1 MPDVTCTSPIEGSNL
16 SLVTFAHQLS
26 TSKEA
31 LMQRWL
37 DAVRRAPVPSAQD
50 LPEPQLRDHL
60 PDLLDEIV
68 RAMAGEPTP
77 TVEEGGREHGQQ
89 RWGSGYDI
97 DEVIRELGI
106 LRQLLLDAVEAC
118 AMGPDGLSPAELIEA
133 VRRLDSVIDRSSQ
146 AGVARYHD
154 EAISIRRQLW
164 DELETANIQLKAAH
178 QQKDRF
184 MAMLSH
190 ELRNPLAPILTAVQ
204 LLEFSEGS
212 DPRLRRAREV
222 IERQVRHQARLID
235 DLLDVS
241 RIVQGKMALRREA
254 HNLKAA
260 VAYAVDG
267 CLPAIEAKGQ
277 ELRVEMSDQPL
288 PVDADPVRLA
298 QIITNL
304 LTNANRYTDPGGTIR
319 LTVAGADGEVIV
331 QVRDTGIGIEPE
343 LLPRVFDLF
352 TQADSAKNRSQSG
365 LGIGLALVKNL
376 VELHGGTVEA
386 RSAGPGQGSEFEF
399 RLPLVTAAAAPAL
412 HIQTPPPSPTGQR
425 VALVED
431 NADARAVMAELLE
444 LLGYQVLTAADGPAA
459 LRIAQEDPPA
469 VFVVDIGLPGMDGY
483 ELARRLREL
492 PGCRDA
498 LLVALSGFGGPEDQE
513 QARSSGFDAHLTKP
527 ADVDALEQLLADPA
541 RRRGR
546 LRGTADERG

>member
-1 MPDVTCTSPIEGSNL
+1 M
-16 SLVTFAHQLS
+16 SLADFAGQLH

-31 LMQRWL
+31 LMHRWL
-37 DAVRRAPVPSAQD
+37 DAVRQAPVPSAQD

-60 PDLLDEIV
+60 PDLLDEII
-68 RAMAGEPTP
+68 RAIAGKPTP

-97 DEVIRELGI
+97 DEVLRELGV
-106 LRQLLLDAVEAC
+106 LRQLLLDEIEAY
-118 AMGPDGLSPAELIEA
+118 ATAPDGLCPTELMEA

-146 AGVARYHD
+146 AGVAQYHG

-164 DELETANIQLKAAH
+164 DELEAANIQLKAAH
-178 QQKDRF
+178 EQKDRF

-241 RIVQGKMALRREA
+241 RIVQGKMTLRREA

-260 VAYAVDG
+260 VAYAVEG
-267 CLPAIEAKGQ
+267 CLPGIEAKGQ
-277 ELRVEMSDQPL
+277 ELRVAMSDEPL

-304 LTNANRYTDPGGTIR
+304 LTNANRYTDPGGTIW
-319 LTVAGADGEVIV
+319 LTTACADGEVIV

-343 LLPRVFDLF
+343 LLPRIFDLF
-352 TQADSAKNRSQSG
+352 TQADSAKTRSQSG
-365 LGIGLALVKNL
+365 LGIGLALVKSL
-376 VELHGGTVEA
+376 VELHGGMVEA
-386 RSAGPGQGSEFEF
+386 RSAGPGQGSEFEI
-399 RLPLVTAAAAPAL
+399 RLPVVTAAAAPAL
-412 HIQTPPPSPTGQR
+412 HIQAPLPCPNGQR

-431 NADARAVMAELLE
+431 NPDARAVLAELLG
-444 LLGYQVLTAADGPAA
+444 LLGYEVIQAADGPSVLHVAK
-459 LRIAQEDPPA
+459 EDPPP

-483 ELARRLREL
+483 EVARRLREL

-513 QARSSGFDAHLTKP
+513 QARAAGFDAHLTKP
-527 ADVDALEQLLADPA
+527 ADIDALEQLLSDRAASDRSA
-541 RRRGR
+541 
-546 LRGTADERG
+546 LRGDDLMR